1 MAPKDVNETTLYC
14 KLDDGQMRLLKEIE
28 KKPESFTV
36 TDVRERLANC
46 YFRSRKPVTVIFNNP
61 ATVTFW
67 KDGTKTVVKCHDGDE
82 YSPIIGLAMCICK
95 KYFGNT
101 GYFNEVF
108 KEFVEGY

>member
-1 MAPKDVNETTLYC
+1 MAPKDVKETTLYC
-14 KLDDGQMRLLKEIE
+14 KLDNDYMRAFRP
-28 KKPESFTV
+28 PEAT
-36 TDVRERLANC
+36 TDATFMMDIRERIENC
-46 YFRSRKPVTVIFNNP
+46 YFRSKKPMKVIFNNP
-61 ATVTFW
+61 ATIAFW
-67 KDGTKTVVKCHDGDE
+67 KDGTKTVVKCHNGDE